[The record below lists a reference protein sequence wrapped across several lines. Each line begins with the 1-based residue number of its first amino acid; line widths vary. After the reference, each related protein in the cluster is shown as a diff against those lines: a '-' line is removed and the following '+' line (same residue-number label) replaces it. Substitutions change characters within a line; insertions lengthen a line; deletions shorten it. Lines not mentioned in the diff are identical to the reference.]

1 MGHRAFYHRFST
13 ERKCFQALRRTLYGG
28 RPVRCTCGGTRPWRG
43 ERPNGC
49 RLYTCRFCRR
59 KWSDLKGTIFERSRT
74 PLSKWFMALYEIA
87 HGPGISARHLQ
98 VRLSVSYKTAWRM
111 LHQIRRA
118 LREEQL
124 SLVLTGVVEAD
135 ETYLGGRRKGPRG
148 RGARGKTPVVGL
160 AQRAGPLVALTLP
173 DVSRKSLH
181 ASIRSHVRPGA
192 RLVTDEWPGYSRL
205 RAHGYRHHRVLH
217 EETYVK
223 GQKHTNTVEGFW
235 SLLKRRIRAIHTKV
249 SQKYL
254 DYYLA
259 EASFRY
265 NLRLQPDRLKATF
278 QACLVPLRG

>member
-1 MGHRAFYHRFST
+1 MGQQQFYHRFST
-13 ERKCFQALRRTLYGG
+13 ERKCFQTLRRTLYGG
-28 RPVRCTCGGTRPWRG
+28 RPVRCACGAARPWRS

-49 RLYTCRFCRR
+49 RLYTCRACRR

-74 PLSKWFMALYEIA
+74 PLSKWFFALYEVA

-98 VRLSVSYKTAWRM
+98 ERLAVSYKTAWRM
-111 LHQIRRA
+111 LYRIRRA
-118 LREEQL
+118 LHQDQL
-124 SLVLTGVVEAD
+124 RLVLTGVVEAD

-160 AQRAGPLVALTLP
+160 AQRSGPLVALTLP
-173 DVSRKSLH
+173 DVSRQSLH

-192 RLVTDEWPGYSRL
+192 RLVTDEWHGYSRL
-205 RAHGYRHHRVLH
+205 RSRGYRHHRVAH
-217 EETYVK
+217 EETYVR

-235 SLLKRRIRAIHTKV
+235 SLLKRRIRAIHTQV

-265 NLRLQPDRLKATF
+265 NLRLHTDRLQATF

>member
-13 ERKCFQALRRTLYGG
+13 ERKCFHALRRELYGG
-28 RPVRCTCGGTRPWRG
+28 RPVRCVCGASRLWRS

-49 RLYTCRFCRR
+49 RLYTCRVCRR
-59 KWSDLKGTIFERSRT
+59 KWSDLKGTIFERTRT
-74 PLSKWFMALYEIA
+74 PLSKWFFALYEIA
-87 HGPGISARHLQ
+87 YGPGISARHLQ

-111 LHQIRRA
+111 LRQIRRA
-118 LREEQL
+118 LQENQDGLLLE
-124 SLVLTGVVEAD
+124 GVVEAD
-135 ETYLGGRRKGPRG
+135 ETYVGGRRKGPRG

-160 AQRAGPLVALTLP
+160 AQRAGPLVARTLP
-173 DVSRKSLH
+173 DVSRQSLH

-192 RLVTDEWPGYSRL
+192 RLVTDEWPGYNRL
-205 RAHGYRHHRVLH
+205 RSCGYRHHRVRH

-265 NLRLQPDRLKATF
+265 NLRLQPDRLQATF